1 MLPNWPMKMF
11 SLFVFRCIV
20 IKNAYFPIPLS
31 KLHSTNCLFFF
42 FLIWW
47 EITQNISHFSCSL
60 ITFSFAHYYSFT
72 LLYWIVCYWFE
83 GAFCSLRIIATS
95 SFCYVLQ
102 IFSSSLSSL
111 LTFYVV
117 FSLMSSG
124 FSVLFRKDFVALK
137 VHTYSPVFPSNLLKF
152 N

>member
-11 SLFVFRCIV
+11 PLFVFRCIV
-20 IKNAYFPIPLS
+20 IKMPISPF
-31 KLHSTNCLFFF
+31 HCQNCIAPIVWVF

-47 EITQNISHFSCSL
+47 EITHNL

-83 GAFCSLRIIATS
+83 GAFCSLHIIATS